1 MKSKI
6 TKELLFKHFTGKTSA
21 MQKQMID
28 EWTLDKGNEEQFYTW
43 LEEYENLHPEYEA
56 NVDKAVENYRFFLKE
71 LNSGPEAEL
80 PQTEPV
86 LLSWRPNHWI
96 KWTVAASVAVILLAA
111 AFLTKDSWQ
120 YQTYRTQY
128 GETRTFELTDGSTV
142 TLNANSSLR
151 VPRWGFG
158 DRTRNVYMEG
168 EATFS
173 ITHTPSHQKFI
184 VQTAKKFEVE
194 VLGTEFTVFARARG
208 SKVVLNKGKVQLNLQ
223 VGSTTQKMMMKPGDL
238 ILLDNENNVRRKSTP
253 QPEIHAAWRGHR
265 YIFEQT
271 TLQEIIYLLAENYG
285 IKAEVSD
292 KELLTQTLSGTFTAE
307 NADELLELIQGVLDL
322 HITRQDNKAVIT
334 QLNQ

>member
-6 TKELLFKHFTGKTSA
+6 TKELLFKHFMGKTSA

-28 EWTLDKGNEEQFYTW
+28 EWTLEKANEEQFYAW
-43 LEEYENLHPEYEA
+43 LEEYENVHPEYEA
-56 NVDKAVENYRFFLKE
+56 NVDKAVADYHFFLKGLTSNPEVE
-71 LNSGPEAEL
+71 LTQAE
-80 PQTEPV
+80 PI
-86 LLSWRPNHWI
+86 LLSRKRNQWI
-96 KWTVAASVAVILLAA
+96 KWAVAASVTVILSMV

-120 YQTYRTQY
+120 YQTYRTHY
-128 GETRTFELTDGSTV
+128 GETKTFQLTDGSEV

-158 DRTRNVYMEG
+158 ERTRNVYMEG

-173 ITHTPSHQKFI
+173 VKHTPTHQKFI

-194 VLGTEFTVFARARG
+194 VLGTEFIVFARARG
-208 SKVVLNKGKVQLNLQ
+208 SKVVLNKGKVQLNFR
-223 VGSTTQKMMMKPGDL
+223 VGNTTQKMMMKPGDL

-285 IKAEVSD
+285 IKAEVDD